1 MKKIFLLCM
10 ILFLVNGCTKI
21 KDSNIDTLINETLI
35 SKISSNNVN
44 RNGYKYYL
52 PKGLY
57 IKSSKTYNEIL
68 SNHKYMLY
76 LYIDIVSYNNK
87 TEFSYT
93 INSRAFYSK
102 DILYNGIKGYI
113 EINKYK
119 NDKYLIEIMYNYAKI
134 EVIVLERDI
143 KEIVT
148 YASTILSSITY
159 NDNVIEKY
167 LSSNVYDSV
176 EEDFDIFKIVGSDNF
191 LQFADEEDKQDEVK
205 DPDYIK

>member
-1 MKKIFLLCM
+1 MKKIFLLGI
-10 ILFLVNGCTKI
+10 ILFLVSGCTNI
-21 KDSNIDTLINETLI
+21 KESNINTLINETI
-35 SKISSNNVN
+35 KSNINTTNIN

-52 PKGLY
+52 PKGLS

-68 SNHKYMLY
+68 TNHKYMLY

-87 TEFSYT
+87 TNFSYT
-93 INSRAFYSK
+93 INSNAYYSK
-102 DILYNGIKGYI
+102 SIENGSNKGYI

-134 EVIVLERDI
+134 EVIVLLSDI

-167 LSSNVYDSV
+167 LSSNVYDSA

-191 LQFADEEDKQDEVK
+191 LQFTEEEDNQDEVK
-205 DPDYIK
+205 DPDYIN

>member
-35 SKISSNNVN
+35 SKISSTNVN